1 MKNVAKGKKE
11 PGFGI
16 GRNMDFQK
24 QGRGNSSVPDEDSHG
39 SPLYD
44 MNPDPGAPK
53 CAHIRHKHRTFDNF
67 KGLEDSLATED
78 NN

>member
-1 MKNVAKGKKE
+1 MAINNEGKEYKGLEMEGYQEEKSNEKVAKGKKE
-11 PGFGI
+11 PGFGT

-24 QGRGNSSVPDEDSHG
+24 GRENSSVPDEDSHG

-53 CAHIRHKHRTFDNF
+53 
-67 KGLEDSLATED
+67 
-78 NN
+78 